1 MQTFLQKKKIQS
13 RISITLL
20 AIAMLFTSMSM
31 TAFAAEEQFPVV
43 TDQTQAV
50 DASVPEFAL
59 QANSDNED
67 IMPLGIGGY
76 AAKYTNPIHGSFTVN
91 ASGDGNGS
99 GTFQITTHDFPTSPT
114 VTAVLY
120 RPDGSLA
127 ARILING
134 NGTKTAKFSNAVPG
148 TYEVVYSVASDVGGW
163 ISAWVSS

>member
-1 MQTFLQKKKIQS
+1 MQTFLRKKKIQS

-31 TAFAAEEQFPVV
+31 TAFAAEKQFPVV

-59 QANSDNED
+59 QANSGNED

-76 AAKYTNPIHGSFTVN
+76 AAKYTSSMRGSFTVN

-99 GTFQITTHDFPTSPT
+99 GTFQITTHEFNGSPT
-114 VTAVLY
+114 INVVLY
-120 RPDGSLA
+120 RPDGSSA
-127 ARILING
+127 GEIYING
-134 NGTKTAKFSNAVPG
+134 NGTKQIRFSNAVPG
-148 TYEVVYSVASDVGGW
+148 TYTIIYGVAGVEGGW

>member
-1 MQTFLQKKKIQS
+1 MQTFLRKKKIQS

-31 TAFAAEEQFPVV
+31 TAFAAEKQFPVV

-59 QANSDNED
+59 QANSGNED

-76 AAKYTNPIHGSFTVN
+76 AAKYTNPMTGSFTVN

-114 VTAVLY
+114 VNVVLY
-120 RPDGSLA
+120 RPDGTCA
-127 ARILING
+127 GEMYIEG
-134 NGTKTAKFSNAVPG
+134 NATKQMRFSNAIPG
-148 TYEVVYSVASDVGGW
+148 TYRIVYSVGSNVGGW

>member
-1 MQTFLQKKKIQS
+1 MQTFLRKKKIQS

-59 QANSDNED
+59 QANSGNED

-76 AAKYTNPIHGSFTVN
+76 AAKYTNSMTGSFTVN

-99 GTFQITTHDFPTSPT
+99 GTFQITTHDFPTSPIIG
-114 VTAVLY
+114 VALY
-120 RPDGSLA
+120 RPNGTYAGEMVL
-127 ARILING
+127 NG
-134 NGTKTAKFSNAVPG
+134 NETKQMRFSNAIPG
-148 TYEVVYSVASDVGGW
+148 TYKVIYTVSGTNGGW